1 MELGHNG
8 DGLLGANSIIVV
20 YMDPLGRRS
29 SSFRRVRVEDE
40 SAISDRPECDDAPRG
55 ADVPRGCDT
64 CRPVEGMLGSSI
76 RSTSVLAPS
85 LNQPRFESCLS
96 AKLEATKLPFSIRC
110 ASGFSDVCVPEG
122 DCNPKPSTHKPSLLK
137 GDTPMIRWSDG
148 EDTWQLLAS
157 QQVLISPSSEP
168 LL

>member
-1 MELGHNG
+1 MELGPQNHNG
-8 DGLLGANSIIVV
+8 DGLLGAYSTIVV

-40 SAISDRPECDDAPRG
+40 SATDRPECDDAPRG

-85 LNQPRFESCLS
+85 LNQPRFKSCLS

-110 ASGFSDVCVPEG
+110 ASGFADVCVPEG
-122 DCNPKPSTHKPSLLK
+122 DSNPKPSTH
-137 GDTPMIRWSDG
+137 
-148 EDTWQLLAS
+148 
-157 QQVLISPSSEP
+157 
-168 LL
+168 